1 MCSRPAR
8 PPVWPWRRVAPVSPC
23 NTEPR
28 RLGPGSMS
36 QRAGPL
42 AAGRAIHPAERDEG
56 GRAGAPHRRA
66 ARHAAA
72 AARCR
77 ACAAARRPPARAGAR
92 SWPPRGCAAARTRA
106 PARARG
112 RGLRHALILSCGRPG
127 KRAWQ
132 PREWPARA
140 HARTGQAGASLCL
153 QAARSST
160 PSGGWQPPGL
170 RRTAH
175 RAGHTVTPRAPG
187 DGRGR
192 AGAPPIRPWRP
203 VPVRFQTAAHLPVS
217 LGGHGRLWLGRRRT
231 SQSALAAA
239 KSPSARSSLA
249 AVPAS
254 SARWRSASASAA
266 APPAP
271 SNSPASPSSSS
282 ASASPPGPLPASSAA
297 PARARL
303 GSSLSSRAGVAAGDL
318 ARARALLQGRRSSVC
333 ARGCRALGGRQ
344 DRKAGKRSV

>member
-1 MCSRPAR
+1 MCSSPAR

-160 PSGGWQPPGL
+160 PSGGWQPP
-170 RRTAH
+170 RPTAH
-175 RAGHTVTPRAPG
+175 SAQSRPYSDPPRPGRRPRPRRRASHSAVVAA
-187 DGRGR
+187 
-192 AGAPPIRPWRP
+192 AGQVSNCGPSPSQPWRP
-203 VPVRFQTAAHLPVS
+203 RPLMVRAPAHLPVS
-217 LGGHGRLWLGRRRT
+217 LGGRKVALCAQQLGRGACLQR
-231 SQSALAAA
+231 ALA
-239 KSPSARSSLA
+239 
-249 AVPAS
+249 V
-254 SARWRSASASAA
+254 
-266 APPAP
+266 
-271 SNSPASPSSSS
+271 
-282 ASASPPGPLPASSAA
+282 G
-297 PARARL
+297 L
-303 GSSLSSRAGVAAGDL
+303 G
-318 ARARALLQGRRSSVC
+318 
-333 ARGCRALGGRQ
+333 LGGRA
-344 DRKAGKRSV
+344 AGAVELARLAQLQQRERLAARAAASLLRRACARAAGVIPVVPSGGRSRGPGARSRFAPRAQE

>member
-1 MCSRPAR
+1 MCSSPAR

-92 SWPPRGCAAARTRA
+92 RWPPRGCAAARTRA

-112 RGLRHALILSCGRPG
+112 RGSRHTLILSCGRPG

-160 PSGGWQPPGL
+160 PSGGWQPP
-170 RRTAH
+170 RPTAH
-175 RAGHTVTPRAPG
+175 SAQSRPYSDPPRP
-187 DGRGR
+187 
-192 AGAPPIRPWRP
+192 
-203 VPVRFQTAAHLPVS
+203 
-217 LGGHGRLWLGRRRT
+217 GRRPRPRRRA
-231 SQSALAAA
+231 SHSA
-239 KSPSARSSLA
+239 
-249 AVPAS
+249 
-254 SARWRSASASAA
+254 
-266 APPAP
+266 
-271 SNSPASPSSSS
+271 
-282 ASASPPGPLPASSAA
+282 
-297 PARARL
+297 
-303 GSSLSSRAGVAAGDL
+303 VAAG
-318 ARARALLQGRRSSVC
+318 
-333 ARGCRALGGRQ
+333 
-344 DRKAGKRSV
+344 AGQVSNCGPSPSQP